1 MKTTSLISCIVCLI
15 WCSCGSKTD
24 QTTNVSDNQEADTVQ
39 TESAAEPSPSTQ
51 TLVLK
56 WKSVSM
62 DEYGRTYEF
71 EDLNSNII
79 RVDYLNIPNFSD
91 AENDYFT
98 TTPVEG
104 TPFSTFELKRGV
116 TDKWFDVTLVTSQE
130 ESMAGDGIMADVL
143 TITAIKP
150 H

>member
-1 MKTTSLISCIVCLI
+1 
-15 WCSCGSKTD
+15 
-24 QTTNVSDNQEADTVQ
+24 
-39 TESAAEPSPSTQ
+39 
-51 TLVLK
+51 
-56 WKSVSM
+56 M